1 MTYSSD
7 RLDRIEAILSENA
20 RQLTENARQLVET
33 RQLVESNAAGLRE
46 TRAIT
51 ESNARAIEAWGSR
64 IEEVQV
70 DTEEATSST
79 RADLAVRIEDNA
91 HNQGIDRVRF
101 DALHEE
107 HTRRFNTLLEEAR
120 ADRLTADQRHQEWT
134 TQFNNMLEEGRADR
148 AEIRAAR
155 EQSDRDRALNE
166 SEHRAFRETFQ
177 TMLAEIA
184 RLWQRVAG

>member
-7 RLDRIEAILSENA
+7 RLDRIEAILAENA

-51 ESNARAIEAWGSR
+51 DSNARAIEAWGSR

-101 DALHEE
+101 DQLHEE
-107 HTRRFNTLLEEAR
+107 HTQRFNNLLEEAR
-120 ADRLTADQRHQEWT
+120 ADR
-134 TQFNNMLEEGRADR
+134 
-148 AEIRAAR
+148 AEMRAAR
-155 EQSDRDRALNE
+155 EQWQLEAQANAT
-166 SEHRAFRETFQ
+166 EHRAFTQ
-177 TMLAEIA
+177 NIQVLLAEIA